1 MPQTRPGLTKPG
13 PNGPLLPPAVSTPG
27 GTSVAPV
34 LPMSSQPGGQIGASH
49 VTSVSGTTGPQGSQT
64 NHSLSGQVK

>member
-1 MPQTRPGLTKPG
+1 MAQTRPGLSKPG

-34 LPMSSQPGGQIGASH
+34 LPMNSQPGQIGASH
-49 VTSVSGTTGPQGSQT
+49 VTPVSGTTGPQGSQT
-64 NHSLSGQVK
+64 NPSLSGQVM